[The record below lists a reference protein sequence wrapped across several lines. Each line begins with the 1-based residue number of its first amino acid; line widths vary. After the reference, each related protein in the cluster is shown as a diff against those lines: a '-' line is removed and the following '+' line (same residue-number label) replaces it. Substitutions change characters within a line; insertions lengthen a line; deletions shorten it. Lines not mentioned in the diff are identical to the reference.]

1 MPRITKIYT
10 RKGDDGTTS
19 LGSRE
24 RVPKDALR
32 VQAYGTVDELNST
45 IGVAVASG
53 LSDLLAE
60 VLPVIQNELF
70 HLGSDL
76 SFYKD
81 DKVKYGIPQIEER
94 HVAQLEALIDELSDV
109 VGPLKNFILPGGS
122 IGAAHL
128 QVARTVCRR
137 AERKAITLAD
147 AEGDELNPYVIRYL
161 NRLSDALFVMA
172 RYENHQKGVAE
183 PLWDKLA

>member
-45 IGVAVASG
+45 IGVAIASG
-53 LSDLLAE
+53 LCDRLAAI
-60 VLPVIQNELF
+60 LPVIQNELF

-76 SFYKD
+76 SFYKE
-81 DKVKYGIPQIEER
+81 DKEKYGIPQINSR
-94 HVAQLEALIDELSDV
+94 HVAKLESLIDELSEV
-109 VGPLKNFILPGGS
+109 VGPLQNFILPGGS

-137 AERKAITLAD
+137 AERKAITLARE
-147 AEGDELNPYVIRYL
+147 EGGEFNANVLRYL

>member
-1 MPRITKIYT
+1 MPRITKLYT

-53 LSDLLAE
+53 LCHRLAE
-60 VLPVIQNELF
+60 VLPAIQNELF
-70 HLGSDL
+70 NLGSDL
-76 SFYKD
+76 SFLKG
-81 DKVKYGIPQIEER
+81 DKEKYGIPQMEAS
-94 HVAQLEALIDELSDV
+94 HVARMEALIDELSAA

-128 QVARTVCRR
+128 HVARTVCRR
-137 AERKAITLAD
+137 AERQTITLAREEED
-147 AEGDELNPYVIRYL
+147 VNPHIIQYL
-161 NRLSDALFVMA
+161 NRLSDALFAMA

-183 PLWDKLA
+183 PLWETGS